1 VKLRFS
7 IIQHSRDAKLLE
19 SLVAYLGCGHY
30 YLPSGYNHGEFIVTK
45 FADLTE
51 KIIPFFDKYPLVGAK
66 RQNYLDFCKVAE
78 LMKSKVHLTA
88 EGLEE
93 IKQIKSPRGGGGRR
107 RGLLRGGMNRGR
119 SSDQPL

>member
-7 IIQHSRDAKLLE
+7 IVQHSRDEQLMK
-19 SLVAYLGCGHY
+19 SLVTLFGCGLY
-30 YLPSGYNHGEFIVTK
+30 YSPSGYNHGEFIVTK

-78 LMKSKVHLTA
+78 LMKSKAHLTI
-88 EGLEE
+88 EGLEQ
-93 IKQIKSPRGGGGRR
+93 IKQIKN
-107 RGLLRGGMNRGR
+107 GMNRGR